1 PPPPSAVPPRPSPS
15 PTSRSQPPP
24 PPPPPAS
31 GQSAPSLAAQAAI
44 RAAGQAS
51 PSSAP
56 PPPPPASAPGLPTAP
71 SPPPPT
77 TRSRGSS
84 LRQSML
90 DPSMFTLTSN
100 GAKSP
105 TPSKNSSAH
114 PPTGNGNT
122 RVVIDDSR
130 WHFKDEDA
138 FPKPRDFVGGT
149 RKYRAGRG
157 SSVPL
162 DLSAL

>member
-1 PPPPSAVPPRPSPS
+1 V
-15 PTSRSQPPP
+15 
-24 PPPPPAS
+24 
-31 GQSAPSLAAQAAI
+31 
-44 RAAGQAS
+44 
-51 PSSAP
+51 
-56 PPPPPASAPGLPTAP
+56 
-71 SPPPPT
+71 

-90 DPSMFTLTSN
+90 DPSMFTLTAN

-105 TPSKNSSAH
+105 SPAKGSPAQTPGA
-114 PPTGNGNT
+114 TGGT
-122 RVVIDDSR
+122 HVVINDSR
-130 WHFKDEDA
+130 WHFKDEGL